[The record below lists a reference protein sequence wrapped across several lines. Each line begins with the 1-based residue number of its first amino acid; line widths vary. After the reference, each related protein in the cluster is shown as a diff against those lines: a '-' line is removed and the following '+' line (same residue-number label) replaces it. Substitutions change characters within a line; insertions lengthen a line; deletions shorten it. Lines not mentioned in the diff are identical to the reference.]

1 MLNKN
6 ESNERTNEFGQ
17 YEYKVQ
23 EKVTTKKIEH
33 DLLHSNK
40 HYFRLFWALIP
51 FFAFF
56 DGILICMFFEFW
68 DNSTGS
74 LIYFIFL
81 GSVCATTTII
91 LIAASIYKLY
101 MLLWG
106 YKKFCVAI
114 DHFKGIKTV
123 VRYRR
128 RRHAFVHRY
137 LLFNKYGKVEFVHEL
152 EYYTWSENYRMF
164 GDGIEQSVHIG
175 DRFFLIMRGKKIMYF
190 YNDRMF
196 DLSETLK
203 KARVIGE
210 TPQPTLNG
218 ESADNGIDQNGDSG
232 EERIFH

>member
-33 DLLHSNK
+33 DLQKVHKRNIIMHLA
-40 HYFRLFWALIP
+40 LFPFLAFIDGVYIWLILAFLEDGKNIPIFVMIAGAAGLLLTAALI
-51 FFAFF
+51 F
-56 DGILICMFFEFW
+56 DF
-68 DNSTGS
+68 
-74 LIYFIFL
+74 
-81 GSVCATTTII
+81 VH
-91 LIAASIYKLY
+91 SIY
-101 MLLWG
+101 MLFSG
-106 YKKFCVAI
+106 YKKFYIAI
-114 DHFKGIKTV
+114 DHFRGIKTV
-123 VRYRR
+123 RR
-128 RRHAFVHRY
+128 RRRRRTVIDYY
-137 LLFNKYGKVEFVHEL
+137 LMFNKYGKVQFFPET
-152 EYYTWSENYRMF
+152 EYYTWSENYRMW
-164 GDGIEQSVHIG
+164 GKGIAQSVHIG
-175 DRFFLIMRGKKIMYF
+175 DRFFLIMRGKKIVYF

-218 ESADNGIDQNGDSG
+218 ESVDNGNDQNGDSG